1 MTCLQRFNK
10 NNKHP
15 FQADVSSKRFKPP
28 FQATVKKIARGSV
41 ILRTSIHLAWI
52 VLLNIVLTNNVRA
65 QDAGALQ
72 RELQLQLER
81 STPQGPVQP
90 DRPVEPKPVDP
101 AEPKLE
107 VKGFKFKGGT
117 LLTDA
122 QLQDVVKPW
131 TNRQVAFSELKDV
144 TIGIQNRYAIDGRIA
159 QANIP
164 PQDIDDGLILI
175 EITEGK
181 LGSVIVEPFDPTK
194 TIRLN
199 PKVANLYLATRVDG
213 SSYIDTK
220 PLARGL
226 ALLNE
231 LPGIRATGELEP
243 GTNPGESNYRVR
255 LSDGPFLGGQ
265 LAVGNYGSLSTGA
278 QQLTANLSLNNLSGF
293 GDQLTLDAIQS
304 LGSTYGQLGYSLPV
318 GHDGWRVG
326 VQGSYLNYQTLSS
339 WSTIQTQGSATT
351 VGANATY
358 ALWREQGNN
367 ASLRFS
373 FDNRSYSNN
382 QIGVNISDYQINA
395 LSAGVNGNIADSSK
409 SLVNYSL
416 AAIYGNLT
424 INNQTQASQDLNGP
438 LTAGSYL
445 KLSVNISRT
454 EELSVLTNTTWL
466 VSLSGQLA
474 NRNLNS
480 SEQIYMGGPYA
491 VRAYPVAQGGG
502 SQGFIFTNELQ
513 HRLNENW
520 QLGAFADV
528 GCVQQ
533 YANSYENWQ
542 GLTNASNNYCLAA
555 FGPTAKFNY
564 EKWVVNAAVALR
576 IGQNPLYNSSGE
588 QLNADNAYRSVQAWL
603 RASYAF

>member
-1 MTCLQRFNK
+1 M
-10 NNKHP
+10 
-15 FQADVSSKRFKPP
+15 
-28 FQATVKKIARGSV
+28 KKIVRGSV
-41 ILRTSIHLAWI
+41 LLRTSIHVAWI
-52 VLLNIVLTNNVRA
+52 VLANIGPLNNVSA

-72 RELQLQLER
+72 RELQLQIER
-81 STPQGPVQP
+81 STSQPIIQP
-90 DRPVEPKPVDP
+90 DKPHEPKQVDP
-101 AEPKLE
+101 KERTIE
-107 VKGFKFKGGT
+107 IKGFKFKGGT

-144 TIGIQNRYAIDGRIA
+144 TIAIQNRYEIDGRIA

-164 PQDIDDGLILI
+164 PQDIKDGLILI

-181 LGSVIVEPFDPTK
+181 LGSVIVEPLDPTK
-194 TIRLN
+194 KMRVDPDL
-199 PKVANLYLATRVDG
+199 ANLYFATRVDG
-213 SSYIDTK
+213 SSYLDTK

-226 ALLNE
+226 TLLNE

-243 GTNPGESNYRVR
+243 GTNPGESNYRVK
-255 LSDGPFLGGQ
+255 LSDSPFLSGQ

-326 VQGSYLNYQTLSS
+326 VQGSYLNYQTLAS
-339 WSTIQTQGSATT
+339 WSTVQTQGGATT

-373 FDNRSYSNN
+373 VDHRDYSNN
-382 QIGVNISDYQINA
+382 QLGVNISDYYINV
-395 LSAGVNGNIADSSK
+395 LSAGVNGNISDTNTSG
-409 SLVNYSL
+409 VNYSL

-424 INNQTQASQDLNGP
+424 INNQTQASQDINGP

-445 KLSVNISRT
+445 KLSLNVSRT
-454 EELSVLTNTTWL
+454 EDLTVLSNTTWL

-513 HRLNENW
+513 NRLNENW
-520 QLGAFADV
+520 QLGAFVDV

-533 YANSYENWQ
+533 YVNTYANWQ
-542 GLTNASNNYCLAA
+542 GLTNASSNYCLAA
-555 FGPTAKFNY
+555 LGPTAKFNY
-564 EKWVVNAAVALR
+564 DKWVVNAAVALR

-603 RASYAF
+603 RASYVF

>member
-1 MTCLQRFNK
+1 M
-10 NNKHP
+10 
-15 FQADVSSKRFKPP
+15 
-28 FQATVKKIARGSV
+28 KKIVRGSV

-72 RELQLQLER
+72 RELQLQIER
-81 STPQGPVQP
+81 STSQPTAQP
-90 DRPVEPKPVDP
+90 DKPLESKQIDPKEPTI
-101 AEPKLE
+101 EI
-107 VKGFKFKGGT
+107 KGFKFKGGT
-117 LLTDA
+117 LLIDA

-144 TIGIQNRYAIDGRIA
+144 TIAIQNRYAIDGRIA

-194 TIRLN
+194 TIRVN
-199 PKVANLYLATRVDG
+199 PEVANLYLATRVDG

-293 GDQLTLDAIQS
+293 GDQLTFDAIQS

-373 FDNRSYSNN
+373 VDNRSYSNN

-424 INNQTQASQDLNGP
+424 INNQTQASQDANGP
-438 LTAGSYL
+438 LTAGTYL
-445 KLSVNISRT
+445 KVSLNVSRT
-454 EELSVLTNTTWL
+454 EELTALPNTTWL
-466 VSLSGQLA
+466 ISLSSQVA

-520 QLGAFADV
+520 QLGAFADI

-533 YANSYENWQ
+533 YVNTYTNWQ
-542 GLTNASNNYCLAA
+542 GLTNANSNYCLAA
-555 FGPTAKFNY
+555 VGPTAKFNY

>member
-1 MTCLQRFNK
+1 LQ
-10 NNKHP
+10 
-15 FQADVSSKRFKPP
+15 
-28 FQATVKKIARGSV
+28 KIVRGSV
-41 ILRTSIHLAWI
+41 LLRTSIHVAWI
-52 VLLNIVLTNNVRA
+52 VLLNIVLLNHVSA

-72 RELQLQLER
+72 RELQLQIER
-81 STPQGPVQP
+81 STSQPTAQP
-90 DRPVEPKPVDP
+90 DKPLEPKQIDP
-101 AEPKLE
+101 KEPTIE
-107 VKGFKFKGGT
+107 IKGFKFKGGT

-144 TIGIQNRYAIDGRIA
+144 TIAIQNRYAIDGRIA

-181 LGSVIVEPFDPTK
+181 LGSVIVEPLDPTK
-194 TIRLN
+194 KIRVN

-339 WSTIQTQGSATT
+339 WSAFQTQGGATT

-382 QIGVNISDYQINA
+382 QLGVNISDYQINA
-395 LSAGVNGNIADSSK
+395 LSAGVSGNIADSSK

-424 INNQTQASQDLNGP
+424 INNQTQASQDLSGP

-454 EELSVLTNTTWL
+454 EELSVLPNTTWL

-513 HRLNENW
+513 HRLNDNW

-564 EKWVVNAAVALR
+564 EKWVVNAAVAMR